1 MHCLHTKVDNC
12 TLSNVNCRTSSISP
26 LHISTCAN
34 LWLLQDPVHDYSI
47 IIQDNRNSSNQG
59 RLLNSLA
66 DGIEAFIPSAISN
79 ACHHFSGV
87 AHGSKLIPAARG
99 SKLTPARGSDITQ
112 AKPPMKIL
120 HTHSV
125 PRNQCPPTMV
135 ASLHPRPIGSV
146 CHSFQGWHAAATN
159 KTKHQNVKALHCQT
173 WSTKLYCSTYQQLF
187 AAMHNPPSD
196 LCSAAVRAARD
207 SHEHLRPTRRR
218 RCLRN

>member
-34 LWLLQDPVHDYSI
+34 LWLLHDPVHDYSI
-47 IIQDNRNSSNQG
+47 SYKTIETPQG

-159 KTKHQNVKALHCQT
+159 KTKHQMSKHCTVKPGAPNSTSLPINSFSLQCTTHPQICAL
-173 WSTKLYCSTYQQLF
+173 QLCGQH
-187 AAMHNPPSD
+187 AIHMNTCA
-196 LCSAAVRAARD
+196 L
-207 SHEHLRPTRRR
+207 
-218 RCLRN
+218 